1 MIVLKRP
8 DELALMREAGR
19 IVAEVLALM
28 GELIRPGVMTKEL
41 DQAAEALIRRR
52 GATPSFLGYPPN
64 GRYPFPASICASINE
79 ELVHGIP
86 GPRVLREGDIITV
99 DVGTIYKGYQGDAA
113 RTYPVGRISEEAQQL
128 LAVTQ
133 AALEAGIA
141 QAVIGN
147 RLGDISAAIQ
157 RTVESRGYYITRVYT
172 GHGIGRAMHEEP
184 TVFNFGNPGQG
195 IPLRR
200 GLTIALEPMVLID
213 TGETRELPD
222 HWTVVSANGK
232 LTAHFEHTIAVTDD
246 GPDIL
251 TRL

>member
-28 GELIRPGVMTKEL
+28 GELIRPGVTTKEL
-41 DQAAEALIRRR
+41 DRAAEALIRRR
-52 GATPSFLGYPPN
+52 GAIPSFLGYPPN
-64 GRYPFPASICASINE
+64 GRYPFPASICTSINE

-99 DVGTIYKGYQGDAA
+99 DVGTIYQGYQGDAA
-113 RTYPVGRISEEAQQL
+113 RTYPVGRISQEAQQL

-141 QAVIGN
+141 QAVVGN

-157 RTVESRGYYITRVYT
+157 RTVEARGYYITRVYT

-195 IPLRR
+195 LPLRR

-232 LTAHFEHTIAVTDD
+232 LTAHFEHTIAITDD

>member
-1 MIVLKRP
+1 MIVLKQP
-8 DELALMREAGR
+8 AELALMREAGQ

-28 GELIRPGVMTKEL
+28 EELIRPGVTTKAL
-41 DQAAEALIRRR
+41 DQAAEAHIRRR
-52 GATPSFLGYPPN
+52 GALPSFLGYPPN
-64 GRYPFPASICASINE
+64 SRHPFPASICTSVNE

-86 GPRVLREGDIITV
+86 GPRVLQEGDIITV

-113 RTYPVGRISEEAQQL
+113 RTYPVGKISAEAERL

-133 AALEAGIA
+133 EALAAGIA

-157 RTVESRGYYITRVYT
+157 QTVETQGFYITRIYT

-200 GLTIALEPMVLID
+200 GLTLALEPMVLIGS
-213 TGETRELPD
+213 GETRELPD
-222 HWTVVSANGK
+222 HWTVVSANGQ
-232 LTAHFEHTIAVTDD
+232 LTAHFEHTIAVTDN
-246 GPDIL
+246 GPEIL